1 MHTLQAATDKLLRR
15 SDAASGSGSSTGGC
29 PPAVAL
35 ALDLTPGLGLRGP
48 TDFFGRAD
56 ESLLLE
62 IDSALTGVYEQY
74 GCAEALV

>member
-1 MHTLQAATDKLLRR
+1 MANIRGYKA
-15 SDAASGSGSSTGGC
+15 GGC
-29 PPAVAL
+29 APAVAV

-62 IDSALTGVYEQY
+62 IDSALTSIHEQY
-74 GCAEALV
+74 GCVLGSFVIIPAAVT